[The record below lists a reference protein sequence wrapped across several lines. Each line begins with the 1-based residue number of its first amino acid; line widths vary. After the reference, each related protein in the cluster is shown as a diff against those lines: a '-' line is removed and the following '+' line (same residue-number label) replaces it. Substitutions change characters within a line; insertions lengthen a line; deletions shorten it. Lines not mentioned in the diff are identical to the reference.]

1 MTIPAL
7 YKGSSWK
14 EKGENYPSTLHMG
27 SLPGDC
33 TAALEEMTTA
43 AGGTQD
49 NNNNS
54 DRHHVLHTYSGDRS
68 SAGHFY
74 TCYIDSLS
82 FIK

>member
-7 YKGSSWK
+7 YKRSSWK

-27 SLPGDC
+27 FLPGDC

-54 DRHHVLHTYSGDRS
+54 NRRHLLHTYSGDRS

-82 FIK
+82 FMK